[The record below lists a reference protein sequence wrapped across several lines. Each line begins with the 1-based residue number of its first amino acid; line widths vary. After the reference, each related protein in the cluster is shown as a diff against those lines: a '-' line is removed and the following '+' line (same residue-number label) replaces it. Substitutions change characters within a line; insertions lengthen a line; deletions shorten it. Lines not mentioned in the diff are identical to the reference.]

1 MSIENLATYFGIS
14 VVFGVIKARL
24 NGTTNAVA
32 WIFSMFVSIAV
43 GVALGYFFEAINLP
57 PGVVFALVGAVV
69 LVAEN
74 IVKGIMGLGPSIE
87 KDPIE
92 ILNKL
97 RRGK

>member
-14 VVFGVIKARL
+14 VAFGIIKARL
-24 NGTTNAVA
+24 NGTTNAMA
-32 WIFSMFVSIAV
+32 WIFSMFVSLVV
-43 GVALGYFFEAINLP
+43 GVAFGYLFEGLGLP
-57 PGVVFALVGAVV
+57 PGVTFALVGAVV

-92 ILNKL
+92 VLNKL